1 MPSIFAKK
9 DLRLLFHMFLI
20 GNYQRK
26 IAIGK
31 SLMFNA
37 YLSINL
43 KSQDAKN
50 FKKTKVYNEILWW
63 STLQKMLVAN
73 FTKLRY
79 FMHFSLEQQW
89 GQTWSYVPFGEIF
102 FTSKN
107 VQLFLI
113 KYLKSTPCQIRLY
126 ITCKFSQ
133 VLIILI

>member
-50 FKKTKVYNEILWW
+50 FKKTKVYNEIL
-63 STLQKMLVAN
+63 
-73 FTKLRY
+73 
-79 FMHFSLEQQW
+79 
-89 GQTWSYVPFGEIF
+89 
-102 FTSKN
+102 
-107 VQLFLI
+107 
-113 KYLKSTPCQIRLY
+113 
-126 ITCKFSQ
+126 
-133 VLIILI
+133 